1 MRSSILASILA
12 LTSSVM
18 PEGLKLA
25 LTDNPD
31 LMYAYPVD
39 TPAEAEAERV
49 TSELTELDL
58 DRLTKAEAKRV
69 RKREKYHA

>member
-39 TPAEAEAERV
+39 TPAEAERV
-49 TSELTELDL
+49 TSELTELEL
-58 DRLTKAEAKRV
+58 ERLAKAEAKRA
-69 RKREKYHA
+69 RKREKYRA